1 MLGSELD
8 YVKALCALR
17 IDVSFVVFSANR
29 RVLLCVKL
37 SVEKIWSRSNL
48 SL

>member
-37 SVEKIWSRSNL
+37 SVEKI
-48 SL
+48 